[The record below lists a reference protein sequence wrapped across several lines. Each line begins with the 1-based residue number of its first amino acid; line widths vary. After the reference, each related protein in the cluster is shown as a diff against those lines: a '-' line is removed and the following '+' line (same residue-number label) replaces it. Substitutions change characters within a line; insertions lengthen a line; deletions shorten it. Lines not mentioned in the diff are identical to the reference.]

1 MGELSSE
8 QSALK
13 FEISFSIVF
22 FLFFSQIFGLAMSPQ
37 AQAGL
42 KSAWTWALGTG
53 PMGQTEEAEAA
64 ARKLAEN
71 TATKTASAAATAG
84 AAGVAGTSAAADTAT
99 TSAAADTATTTRAGA
114 ATAAAGKAAAA
125 AGAVGETDTVAT
137 AAATTTATKTAT
149 TTATAA
155 ADKSA
160 EWKGLVG
167 QAAGVV
173 SDMVELF
180 MHTKEQKR
188 QGELGAVLKVQVCFS
203 SLTNFQAGQAD
214 ARAGRHRRGKP
225 TKEASTKSSREKLI
239 NSIRSSGLS
248 RPTTES
254 RVAINMAVNFLC
266 NDF

>member
-1 MGELSSE
+1 
-8 QSALK
+8 
-13 FEISFSIVF
+13 
-22 FLFFSQIFGLAMSPQ
+22 MSPQ

-42 KSAWTWALGTG
+42 KSAWTWAVGTG

-71 TATKTASAAATAG
+71 TATKTTAAAATAG
-84 AAGVAGTSAAADTAT
+84 AAGVAGTSAAAD
-99 TSAAADTATTTRAGA
+99 ATTTTGAGA

-125 AGAVGETDTVAT
+125 AGAV
-137 AAATTTATKTAT
+137 
-149 TTATAA
+149 

-180 MHTKEQKR
+180 MHTKEKKR

-203 SLTNFQAGQAD
+203 SLPNFQAGQAD

-225 TKEASTKSSREKLI
+225 TKQASTKSSREKLI
-239 NSIRSSGLS
+239 NSIQSSGLS

-254 RVAINMAVNFLC
+254 RVAINLAVNFLY

>member
-1 MGELSSE
+1 
-8 QSALK
+8 
-13 FEISFSIVF
+13 
-22 FLFFSQIFGLAMSPQ
+22 MSPQ

-71 TATKTASAAATAG
+71 TATKTTAAAATAG
-84 AAGVAGTSAAADTAT
+84 AAGVAGTSGAADA
-99 TSAAADTATTTRAGA
+99 ATTTGAGA

-125 AGAVGETDTVAT
+125 AG
-137 AAATTTATKTAT
+137 
-149 TTATAA
+149 A

-180 MHTKEQKR
+180 MHTKEKKR
-188 QGELGAVLKVQVCFS
+188 QEELGVVLKVQVCFS
-203 SLTNFQAGQAD
+203 SLPNFQAGQAD

-225 TKEASTKSSREKLI
+225 TKQASTKSSREKLI